1 MQLLAI
7 AVYNEAGERRDVRL
21 APGELNVITGVSS
34 SGKSALLDIV
44 EYGLGRDTLV
54 MPVGPISQTV
64 RWYGLLLE
72 HEATRVFVGRP
83 APQDGRQGTQ
93 RAMIEVGGAEFDLL
107 DADQLTVNADTST
120 LRDQIGRLIGI
131 DENAGDPELGGFAAG
146 LEANLG
152 HAAFLCLQSQGEIA
166 NREFLFHRQGEDG
179 IAPSIRETLPYFLGA
194 VPADQAVRRQQLLA
208 AKRDLRRAEI
218 ELERARRAEENIDV
232 GLLAMLREAVAAGL
246 TDRDDLLTR
255 GEMRDALREAVEQ
268 TVAAPEASD
277 DVAAARRAELVRD
290 RENLRAALR
299 AAGEQAG
306 LLRVLGSDEKDYAAA
321 IGQQLSRLASVEL
334 LGDDISE
341 ASTCPACGTEMQEGD
356 ATLDE
361 MRGVAADLS
370 LQLESVEQ
378 IRPRRREAAEQLA
391 ADTERLREQL
401 RATDEAI
408 TALDATGR
416 SVEEHRSAIEFQAF
430 TRGRI
435 QQFLETNGDA
445 APEQIARLERVVEVR
460 SRSVR
465 SLESALDP
473 DAMREEL
480 AARLT
485 VVGADMT
492 AMAQQL
498 QLEHSGAVWLDVK
511 RLTVMVDSPQ
521 GAVPLFRVGS
531 AANWIG
537 AHLVAHMALHRY
549 FVRHRRPVP
558 RFLMLDQPTQAYYP
572 SDMEQE
578 EGVPDSQD
586 DREAVRRMFAL
597 MRDFCLELA
606 PNFQIIVCDHANLPD
621 DWFQAAVRHNW
632 RGGEKLIPAAWF

>member
-7 AVYNEAGERRDVRL
+7 SVYSEAGDRRDVRL
-21 APGELNVITGVSS
+21 VPGELNVVTGVSS

-54 MPVGPISQTV
+54 TPVGPISQTV
-64 RWYGLLLE
+64 AWYGLLLE
-72 HEATRVFVGRP
+72 HGATRVFVGRP
-83 APQDGRQGTQ
+83 APHEGRQGTQ
-93 RAMIEVGGAEFDLL
+93 RAMIEVGGAELDLP
-107 DADQLTVNADTST
+107 DSGQLVVNADTGT
-120 LRDQIGRLIGI
+120 LREQIGRLIGI
-131 DENAGDPELGGFAAG
+131 DENAGDPGIGGMAAG

-166 NREFLFHRQGEDG
+166 NREFLFHRQGEDA

-194 VPADQAVRRQQLLA
+194 MPADQAVRRQQLLA
-208 AKRDLRRAEI
+208 AKRDLRRAET
-218 ELERARRAEENIDV
+218 ELERAMRAEEDIDV
-232 GLLAMLREAVAAGL
+232 GLLAMVHEAVAAGL
-246 TDRDDLLTR
+246 IEGSDLLTR
-255 GEMRDALREAVEQ
+255 SEMREALQRAVEQ
-268 TVAAPEASD
+268 TAAAPEASD
-277 DVAAARRAELVRD
+277 DVTAARRAELARE

-306 LLRVLGSDEKDYAAA
+306 LLRVLGSDENDYATAV
-321 IGQQLSRLASVEL
+321 GQQISRLASIEL
-334 LGDDISE
+334 LGDE
-341 ASTCPACGTEMQEGD
+341 AGGASSCPACGTQLPEGD
-356 ATLDE
+356 ATVDE
-361 MRGVAADLS
+361 MRGVAAELS
-370 LQLESVEQ
+370 RQLESVEQ

-401 RATDEAI
+401 RATDEAM

-416 SVEEHRSAIEFQAF
+416 TVAHQQSAIELQAF

-435 QQFLETNGDA
+435 QHFLDTNQDA
-445 APEQIARLERVVEVR
+445 AAEQLARLRRVVEVR
-460 SRSVR
+460 GRAVR
-465 SLESALDP
+465 SLEAALDP

-485 VVGADMT
+485 VVGTDMT
-492 AMAQQL
+492 AMAQRL
-498 QLEHSGAVWLDVK
+498 ELEHSGAVWLDVK

-537 AHLVAHMALHRY
+537 AHLVAHLALHRY
-549 FVRHRRPVP
+549 FVRHHRPVP

-597 MRDFCLELA
+597 MRDFCQELS
-606 PNFQIIVCDHANLPD
+606 PDFQIIVCDHANLPD
-621 DWFQAAVRHNW
+621 DWFQDAVRYNW
-632 RGGEKLIPAAWF
+632 RGGEKLIPASWL

>member
-7 AVYNEAGERRDVRL
+7 AVYNETGDRRDVRL
-21 APGELNVITGVSS
+21 TPGELNVITGVSS

-64 RWYGLLLE
+64 AWYALLLE
-72 HEATRVFVGRP
+72 HGDTRVFIGRP
-83 APQDGRQGTQ
+83 APKQGAKGTQ
-93 RAMIEVGGAEFDLL
+93 RAMVEVGGPDLDLL
-107 DADQLTVNADTST
+107 DADQLVVNADTNT
-120 LRDQIGRLIGI
+120 LRDQVGRLIGI
-131 DENAGDPELGGFAAG
+131 DENAGDPELGGMTAG

-208 AKRDLRRAEI
+208 ARRNLKRAEV
-218 ELERARRAEENIDV
+218 ELERATRAEEDIDV
-232 GLLAMLREAVAAGL
+232 GLLAMLREATAAGL
-246 TDRDDLLTR
+246 TDDGDQLTR
-255 GEMRDALREAVEQ
+255 GEMRDALQQAVEH
-268 TVAAPEASD
+268 TSAAPEQSD
-277 DVAAARRAELVRD
+277 DVAAARRAELVRERD
-290 RENLRAALR
+290 ALRAALR
-299 AAGEQAG
+299 GAGEQAG
-306 LLRVLGSDEKDYAAA
+306 LLRALGADENEYVSAV
-321 IGQQLSRLASVEL
+321 GQQLSRLSSIEL
-334 LGDDISE
+334 LGEDTGDS
-341 ASTCPACGTEMQEGD
+341 AVCPACGSRLEEED
-356 ATLDE
+356 ATVDE
-361 MRGVAADLS
+361 MRSVAAELATQ
-370 LQLESVEQ
+370 LQSVEE

-401 RATDEAI
+401 RATDDAI
-408 TALDATGR
+408 IALDATGR
-416 SVEEHRSAIEFQAF
+416 NAAEHRSAIELQAF

-435 QQFLETNGDA
+435 QQFLDTHQDA
-445 APEQIARLERVVEVR
+445 APEQIARLRRVVEVR
-460 SRSVR
+460 GRAVR
-465 SLESALDP
+465 SLEAALDP

-480 AARLT
+480 ASRLT

-492 AMAQQL
+492 AMAQRL
-498 QLEHSGAVWLDVK
+498 ELEHSGAVWLDVK
-511 RLTVMVDSPQ
+511 RLTVMVDSPE

-537 AHLVAHMALHRY
+537 AHLVAHLALHRY

-572 SDMEQE
+572 SDVEQE

-586 DREAVRRMFAL
+586 DREAVRRMFEL
-597 MRDFCLELA
+597 MRDFCQELG
-606 PNFQIIVCDHANLPD
+606 PEFQIIVCDHANLPD
-621 DWFQAAVRHNW
+621 SWFQSAVRQNW
-632 RGGEKLIPAAWF
+632 RGGEKLIPASWL